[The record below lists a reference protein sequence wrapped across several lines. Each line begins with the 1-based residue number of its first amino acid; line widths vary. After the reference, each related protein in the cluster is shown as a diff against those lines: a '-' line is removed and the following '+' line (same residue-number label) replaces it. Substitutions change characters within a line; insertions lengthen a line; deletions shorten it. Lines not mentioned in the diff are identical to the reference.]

1 MGKGKIDVQDVKEKL
16 FLMGITAGIFLP
28 IRMLFVT
35 YVTDDWIGSIGLLSA
50 FGLGFIYLTQK
61 KKLGQVGKIFEK
73 QMRKTIGGKIG
84 KYIVVFSVVF
94 LIYFG
99 ASIFFM
105 DRGNSVYYYDKEI
118 LFSTMQEYQQLT
130 RDNIPIEKLLGPV
143 PLTKNIDSLSWLSN
157 VEYTL
162 SVSLALMNDFSG
174 GWMENLMF
182 VVFVEQFEVIGILY
196 FFRRRYKPPKQ
207 TPDIIV

>member
-1 MGKGKIDVQDVKEKL
+1 MGKGRIDVQDVKEKI

-35 YVTDDWIGSIGLLSA
+35 YVTDDWLGSIGLLSV

-61 KKLGQVGKIFEK
+61 RKLGQVGRIFEK
-73 QMRKTIGGKIG
+73 QMRKTIGGRIG
-84 KYIVVFSVVF
+84 KYIVAFSIVF

-118 LFSTMQEYQQLT
+118 LFSTLQDYQQLT
-130 RDNIPIEKLLGPV
+130 RDNIPIEHLLGPV
-143 PLTKNIDSLSWLSN
+143 PIAEGLSWLAN

-196 FFRRRYKPPKQ
+196 FFRRRYKQ
-207 TPDIIV
+207 QQAQQIVTEAA